1 MSESTA
7 LPEPSNPREVKV
19 TEVSV
24 SHTGAY
30 PAPRAETHRWSKA
43 SLWLGVA
50 SFLLAPVFGLGA
62 LVALPSLAVGHLAR
76 VREPEGLLRTTVG
89 LWLTYAGLLVG
100 LAVLVFVA
108 LPLTL
113 AFLISMG
120 YILPD

>member
-1 MSESTA
+1 MSEPTDQ
-7 LPEPSNPREVKV
+7 PEPSDVGKIRV

-30 PAPRAETHRWSKA
+30 QAPRPETLRWSKA
-43 SLWLGVA
+43 SLGLGVA
-50 SFLLAPVFGLGA
+50 SVLLAPVFGLGA

-76 VREPEGLLRTTVG
+76 NREPQALVRSTVG

-100 LAVLVFVA
+100 GAVLVFVA

>member
-1 MSESTA
+1 MSEPTDQT
-7 LPEPSNPREVKV
+7 EPSGVGKIRV

-30 PAPRAETHRWSKA
+30 QAPQPLTLRWSKA
-43 SLWLGVA
+43 SLGLGVA
-50 SFLLAPVFGLGA
+50 SVLLAPVFGLGA

-76 VREPEGLLRTTVG
+76 SREPQGLLRSTVG

-100 LAVLVFVA
+100 GAVLVFVA

>member
-1 MSESTA
+1 M
-7 LPEPSNPREVKV
+7 LEPTDQPDTSRVREIKV

-30 PAPRAETHRWSKA
+30 QAEKLPTLRWSKA
-43 SLWLGVA
+43 SLGLGVA
-50 SFLLAPVFGLGA
+50 SVLLAPVFGLGA

-76 VREPEGLLRTTVG
+76 SREPQGLLRSTVG

-100 LAVLVFVA
+100 GAVLVFVA
-108 LPLTL
+108 LPLTV

-120 YILPD
+120 YLLPD